1 VSPSPTTP
9 LTLGRYGVLTLTEAR
24 DLARRA
30 LVEVAGGIDP
40 QEERRAPKSQTVRQF
55 SETYMERHAKVRL
68 KSWADDSRRFKRE
81 IVPKLGSKSLESVK
95 RSHVADL
102 HSKIGRKTPYEAN
115 RVLEL
120 VKRMFSLAEQWGYV
134 PEGHPNPAKGIK
146 RFREKSRDRFVTEA
160 EFPLL
165 RDAINAEQD
174 IYVRSA
180 IWLCL
185 FTGARKT
192 EILSR
197 KWEDVD
203 LDRKEMRLKDTKA
216 GRDHVVPLSQPA
228 LEILGSIPRQQGNP
242 YVFPGR
248 KRGEPRKD
256 FRPQWDQIRERA
268 GLQDITFHD
277 LRRTVGSWLAL
288 GGSSLVLIG
297 KVLNHSSPSTTKIY
311 ARLLDDAARDP
322 LEELAQQFLNSDD
335 HG

>member
-1 VSPSPTTP
+1 
-9 LTLGRYGVLTLTEAR
+9 
-24 DLARRA
+24 
-30 LVEVAGGIDP
+30 
-40 QEERRAPKSQTVRQF
+40 
-55 SETYMERHAKVRL
+55 
-68 KSWADDSRRFKRE
+68 
-81 IVPKLGSKSLESVK
+81 
-95 RSHVADL
+95 
-102 HSKIGRKTPYEAN
+102 
-115 RVLEL
+115 
-120 VKRMFSLAEQWGYV
+120 MFSLAEQWGYV

-160 EFPLL
+160 EFPRL
-165 RDAINAEQD
+165 REAINAEED
-174 IYVRSA
+174 VYVRSA

-242 YVFPGR
+242 YIFPGG
-248 KRGEPRKD
+248 KKGEPRKD

-277 LRRTVGSWLAL
+277 LRRTVGSWLAI

-322 LEELAQQFLNSDD
+322 LEELAQQFLNSDEY
-335 HG
+335 G